1 MTTLIKHPEED
12 LLFSFDFSA
21 RTELDAD
28 TLTGT
33 PEVDTELI
41 AGYGEITVADIT
53 IASKT
58 VPCRITGG
66 TLDDLHEL
74 VCTVDTAGGR
84 TLAAVGRLRITR
96 V

>member
-41 AGYGEITVADIT
+41 TGTGAITVGSIT

-58 VPCRITGG
+58 VTMTITGG

-74 VCTVDTAGGR
+74 VCAVDTAGGR